1 VQERVEEEAVK
12 LADVA
17 ILLERLRLRGML
29 P

>member
-12 LADVA
+12 LADAA